1 MPINSIDF
9 LNSAK
14 QLINGNTEMN
24 LRNATSRAYYAA
36 YHEAKR
42 ISKYSN
48 FKVSNNKAGIHQR
61 MIEKLIKHQGSS
73 SKDTDIRQIGI
84 ILSQCK
90 KGRTKADYSIHA
102 GYSRIEADTIV
113 LQVENLIQIS
123 TRLP

>member
-14 QLINGNTEMN
+14 QLINGNTEID

-36 YHEAKR
+36 FHEAKR
-42 ISKYSN
+42 ISQYSN
-48 FKVSNNKAGIHQR
+48 YVISNNKTGIHQR
-61 MIEKLIKHQGSS
+61 IIEKLIKHPGFS

-90 KGRTKADYSIHA
+90 KGRTKADYSIHC
-102 GYSRIEADTIV
+102 GYSKIEADTIV